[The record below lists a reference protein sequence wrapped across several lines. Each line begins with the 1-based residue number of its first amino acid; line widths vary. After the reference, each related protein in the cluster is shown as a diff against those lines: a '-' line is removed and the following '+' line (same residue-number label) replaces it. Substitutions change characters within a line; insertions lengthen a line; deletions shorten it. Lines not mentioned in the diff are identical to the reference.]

1 MTEDRKQYIQVHRQ
15 NRSFMAS
22 LASPK
27 SFQASLVLPKATPT
41 PFKDLTKAIILSRRI
56 NAFAYFVE
64 DNQIEDE
71 GDVNLLLCI
80 QTIVKLQ
87 EEFEDIPNHSS
98 YDYEEAATE
107 IAKMYI
113 QENAKHFCAKIS
125 QIVKKQLLVKLS
137 QPGSFSS
144 FEVDFYP
151 LRNECI
157 KILESKY
164 LLNFLDDQ
172 SRKIQSTWKELV
184 KSTNLSDLGKS
195 FIEIL
200 ETKLPNFC
208 LQQHNNGDEIFEQHN
223 FNNESLTYNTEQVLI
238 NNEKRYSSSDGLL
251 SMQKKISGISLH
263 KNNRLSTVRKEERS
277 RKKKKKRGEKSYEY
291 KYSWNFMSGN
301 RPSVSNIFTRLGE
314 VYITGIAKSVEE
326 LSTEGFTAD
335 VFRSFGS
342 KQLDQIID
350 TSYKA
355 YSSFVESFLMLLHN
369 HLFNHKCWSIA
380 TKESWETFF
389 YIKYYLYLFSMEI
402 VDNHVDS
409 NNSEEQSINEL
420 NFYDEIFRKSALRL
434 SNSPQNP
441 QTITYHSH
449 KDRMTGK
456 SFVDFLINRPHEW
469 FWNLLV
475 IEFNAWDGAG
485 NPVPTRWESAL
496 FAQELLD
503 RGYLI
508 DVFNLEEKPKVFL
521 DSAKSFYRFSLIP
534 SALCFV
540 PCFTTNGRNEY
551 LIAIARTM
559 ALPRYGVLKNHR
571 HGFRSIHNCF
581 TAKDF
586 IAFIIDY
593 GIEKDVDHA
602 VRLGKEFRRK
612 EVINIIGSD
621 GKHHHTDFEQSSRK
635 LYTFNSSI
643 VHPYN

>member
-1 MTEDRKQYIQVHRQ
+1 
-15 NRSFMAS
+15 MAS

-41 PFKDLTKAIILSRRI
+41 PFNNLTKAIILSRRI

-64 DNQIEDE
+64 ANQVEE
-71 GDVNLLLCI
+71 DVNLLLCI
-80 QTIVKLQ
+80 RTIVKLE
-87 EEFEDIPNHSS
+87 EEFEDIPNHGS
-98 YDYEEAATE
+98 YDYAEAAIE
-107 IAKMYI
+107 ITKMYI

-144 FEVDFYP
+144 FKVDFYP

-172 SRKIQSTWKELV
+172 SRKIQFTWKELL
-184 KSTNLSDLGKS
+184 KSTSLSDLGKS

-200 ETKLPNFC
+200 ETKMPNFC
-208 LQQHNNGDEIFEQHN
+208 LQQHNIGDEIYEQHN
-223 FNNESLTYNTEQVLI
+223 FNNENLTYNTEQVLK
-238 NNEKRYSSSDGLL
+238 NNEKLYLNSNRLHI
-251 SMQKKISGISLH
+251 QKKISGISLQ
-263 KNNRLSTVRKEERS
+263 KDNRLSTVRKEERS
-277 RKKKKKRGEKSYEY
+277 RKKKKIRGKRRYEY
-291 KYSWNFMSGN
+291 KYTWNFMSGN
-301 RPSVSNIFTRLGE
+301 RPSVSEIFTRLGE
-314 VYITGIAKSVEE
+314 VYVTGLAKSIEE
-326 LSTEGFTAD
+326 LSIEGFTED
-335 VFRSFGS
+335 VLRSFGS
-342 KQLDQIID
+342 EQLDHIIG

-355 YSSFVESFLMLLHN
+355 YSSFVESFLIVLHN
-369 HLFNHKCWSIA
+369 HLFNHRCWSIA

-389 YIKYYLYLFSMEI
+389 HIKYYLYLFSMDI
-402 VDNHVDS
+402 VDNDADS
-409 NNSEEQSINEL
+409 SNSEKERSKIRHHFHHVIDKQNINEL

-441 QTITYHSH
+441 QTITKHTH
-449 KDRMTGK
+449 KDCMTGK
-456 SFVDFLINRPHEW
+456 SFVDFLVNRPHEW

-503 RGYLI
+503 REYLI
-508 DVFNLEEKPKVFL
+508 DVLNLEENPKVFL

-559 ALPRYGVLKNHR
+559 SLPRYGVLKNHR

-586 IAFIIDY
+586 IAFIMDY
-593 GIEKDVDHA
+593 GIENYLDHA
-602 VRLGKEFRRK
+602 VQLGKEFRRK
-612 EVINIIGSD
+612 ELINIIGSD

-635 LYTFNSSI
+635 LYIFNSSI
-643 VHPYN
+643 VHPCN